1 MPDVIELTR
10 EEGMELLDEAA
21 RRKLGISAEEFLRR
35 HDAGELDQDD
45 LAVLDLEI
53 LIPFAR

>member
-1 MPDVIELTR
+1 MPEVIELTR
-10 EEGMELLDEAA
+10 QEGMELLDEAA
-21 RRKLGISAEEFLRR
+21 RRKLGISGEDFLRR